1 VPRDPE
7 SRDSV
12 LRAPPLHPRANIALI
27 GLGGSGHSG
36 PVTQTTRLVVRPAT
50 AADMPEAHAVVR
62 EGLSSARDPAALEF
76 YRTSPGGQLT
86 VACYGSRVV
95 GVSYAASFGRTGW
108 IGNVAVHPEAR
119 GRGIGTAV
127 SQAALD
133 ALRRAGA
140 VTVLLTATQLGRPIY
155 EKLGFGYDGL
165 HYGMW
170 RRDEEAAAGGRTDGS
185 AAGVAAV
192 DGVAADGVAGRS
204 AAGGQDAPGAAG
216 DAVADG
222 AVITG
227 GIEDVT
233 GLDAAATGEDRRRF
247 LVPFAARA
255 RVTRD
260 GTGYRV
266 PLPWGRGPVI
276 ASSADSAHALLAD
289 LVAADPEPFLAFPE
303 TNATGADVATSLGL
317 RQVKNIPRM
326 RFGPPVPGFRPERVF
341 NVFSFAVG

>member
-1 VPRDPE
+1 M
-7 SRDSV
+7 
-12 LRAPPLHPRANIALI
+12 
-27 GLGGSGHSG
+27 
-36 PVTQTTRLVVRPAT
+36 TQTARLVVRPAT
-50 AADMPEAHAVVR
+50 AADMPEAHGVVR

-76 YRTSPGGQLT
+76 YRASPGGQLI

-127 SQAALD
+127 SRAALD

-140 VTVLLTATQLGRPIY
+140 VTVLLTATKLGRPIY

-170 RRDEEAAAGGRTDGS
+170 RRDEEPATGGRRDST
-185 AAGVAAV
+185 AT
-192 DGVAADGVAGRS
+192 
-204 AAGGQDAPGAAG
+204 GGQAVRGAAG

-222 AVITG
+222 TVITG
-227 GIEDVT
+227 GIEVVA
-233 GLDAAATGEDRRRF
+233 GLDAGATGEDRRRY
-247 LVPFAARA
+247 LGPFAARA

-260 GTGYRV
+260 SAGYRV

-289 LVAADPEPFLAFPE
+289 LVRTEAEPFLAFPE
-303 TNATGADVATSLGL
+303 TNATGAEVATSLGL
-317 RQVKNIPRM
+317 RQVKDIPRM
-326 RFGPPVPGFRPERVF
+326 RLGPPVPGFRPERIF

>member
-1 VPRDPE
+1 M
-7 SRDSV
+7 
-12 LRAPPLHPRANIALI
+12 RANIGLI
-27 GLGGSGHSG
+27 GLGRSGHSG

-76 YRTSPGGQLT
+76 YRTSPGGQLI
-86 VACYGSRVV
+86 VACYDSQVV

-119 GRGIGTAV
+119 GRGVGTAV

-133 ALRRAGA
+133 VLRRAGA
-140 VTVLLTATQLGRPIY
+140 ATVLLTATKLGRPIY

-170 RRDEEAAAGGRTDGS
+170 RRNEEPAS
-185 AAGVAAV
+185 
-192 DGVAADGVAGRS
+192 AGRPGGT
-204 AAGGQDAPGAAG
+204 ATGGQAVPAAAG
-216 DAVADG
+216 DAAADNAAVDSAVADDT
-222 AVITG
+222 VITG
-227 GIEDVT
+227 RIEDVAA
-233 GLDAAATGEDRRRF
+233 LDAAATGEDRRRY
-247 LVPFAARA
+247 LASFAGRA

-260 GTGYRV
+260 GTGYRMS
-266 PLPWGRGPVI
+266 LPWGRGPVI
-276 ASSADSAHALLAD
+276 ASSADSAHALLAGM
-289 LVAADPEPFLAFPE
+289 VAAGAEPFLAFPE
-303 TNATGADVATSLGL
+303 TNTAGADVATSLGL

-326 RFGPPVPGFRPERVF
+326 RFGPPVPDFRPDRIF

>member
-1 VPRDPE
+1 
-7 SRDSV
+7 
-12 LRAPPLHPRANIALI
+12 
-27 GLGGSGHSG
+27 
-36 PVTQTTRLVVRPAT
+36 
-50 AADMPEAHAVVR
+50 MPEAHAVVR

-76 YRTSPGGQLT
+76 YRASPGGQLI

-133 ALRRAGA
+133 ALRRGGA
-140 VTVLLTATQLGRPIY
+140 VTVLLTATKLGRPIY

-170 RRDEEAAAGGRTDGS
+170 RRDEEPATDGRPGSTATDGQAARGAAA
-185 AAGVAAV
+185 
-192 DGVAADGVAGRS
+192 
-204 AAGGQDAPGAAG
+204 

-227 GIEDVT
+227 GIEDVA
-233 GLDAAATGEDRRRF
+233 GLDAGATGEDRRRY
-247 LVPFAARA
+247 LGSFAA

-260 GTGYRV
+260 GAGYRM

-289 LVAADPEPFLAFPE
+289 LVRTEAEPFLAFPE
-303 TNATGADVATSLGL
+303 ANAAGADVATSLGL

-326 RFGPPVPGFRPERVF
+326 RFGPPVPGFRPERIF

>member
-1 VPRDPE
+1 MPR
-7 SRDSV
+7 RG
-12 LRAPPLHPRANIALI
+12 ANIRLI
-27 GLGGSGHSG
+27 GLGLRSHSG
-36 PVTQTTRLVVRPAT
+36 RVTQTARLVVRPAT

-76 YRTSPGGQLT
+76 YRASPGGQLI

-140 VTVLLTATQLGRPIY
+140 VTVLLTATKLGRPIY

-170 RRDEEAAAGGRTDGS
+170 RRSEEP
-185 AAGVAAV
+185 
-192 DGVAADGVAGRS
+192 AADGHPGSTTAGDETAR
-204 AAGGQDAPGAAG
+204 GAAR
-216 DAVADG
+216 DAVAED

-227 GIEDVT
+227 GIGDVA
-233 GLDAAATGEDRRRF
+233 GLDAGATGEDRRHY
-247 LVPFAARA
+247 LGSFAARA

-260 GTGYRV
+260 GAGYRM

-289 LVAADPEPFLAFPE
+289 LVRTEAEPFLAFPE
-303 TNATGADVATSLGL
+303 TNTAAAEVAASLGF
-317 RQVKNIPRM
+317 RQVRNIPRM
-326 RFGPPVPGFRPERVF
+326 RFGAPVPGFRPDRIF

>member
-1 VPRDPE
+1 
-7 SRDSV
+7 
-12 LRAPPLHPRANIALI
+12 LI
-27 GLGGSGHSG
+27 GLGERSHSG
-36 PVTQTTRLVVRPAT
+36 RVTQTARLVLRPAT

-76 YRTSPGGQLT
+76 YRTSPGGQLI
-86 VACYGSRVV
+86 VACYDTQVV

-119 GRGIGTAV
+119 SRGIGTAV

-140 VTVLLTATQLGRPIY
+140 VTVLLTATKLGRPIY

-170 RRDEEAAAGGRTDGS
+170 RRPEEPGTATGRPDQTATDGQAARGAAAD
-185 AAGVAAV
+185 AAG
-192 DGVAADGVAGRS
+192 
-204 AAGGQDAPGAAG
+204 
-216 DAVADG
+216 DG

-227 GIEDVT
+227 GLGDVA
-233 GLDAAATGEDRRRF
+233 GLDAGATGEDRRRY
-247 LVPFAARA
+247 LGSFAAQA

-260 GTGYRV
+260 GAGYRL
-266 PLPWGRGPVI
+266 PLPWGRGPVV
-276 ASSADSAHALLAD
+276 ASSADPARALLAD
-289 LVAADPEPFLAFPE
+289 MVRTEADPFLAFPE
-303 TNATGADVATSLGL
+303 TNAAGAEVATSLGL
-317 RQVKNIPRM
+317 RQVSSIPRM
-326 RFGPPVPGFRPERVF
+326 RFGPPVPGFRPEWIF